1 MIRSI
6 LSAVLFGA
14 MIVILARNG
23 IEPKKASYWV
33 IMGCAVAIVLVY
45 YFVK

>member
-14 MIVILARNG
+14 MSVILARNG
-23 IEPKKASYWV
+23 IDPKKASYWV
-33 IMGCAVAIVLVY
+33 IMWCAVSIALVY
-45 YFVK
+45 YFVQ